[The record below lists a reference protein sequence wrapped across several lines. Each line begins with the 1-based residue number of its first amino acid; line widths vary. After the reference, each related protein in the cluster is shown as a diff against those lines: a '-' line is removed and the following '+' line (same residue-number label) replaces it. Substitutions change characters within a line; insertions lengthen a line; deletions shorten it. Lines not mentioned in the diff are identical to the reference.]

1 MIAGGITTN
10 FYAKLSFFV
19 YESIIITE
27 VPNVFYLQTIFCS
40 ERTKKKQHLFTIHAT
55 HSSILH
61 MDAYK
66 HNKHV
71 HKVNTITLIIT

>member
-1 MIAGGITTN
+1 MIAGGGITTN
-10 FYAKLSFFV
+10 FYAKISFFV

-40 ERTKKKQHLFTIHAT
+40 ERTKKKKKHLFTIHAT

-71 HKVNTITLIIT
+71 YKVNTITL